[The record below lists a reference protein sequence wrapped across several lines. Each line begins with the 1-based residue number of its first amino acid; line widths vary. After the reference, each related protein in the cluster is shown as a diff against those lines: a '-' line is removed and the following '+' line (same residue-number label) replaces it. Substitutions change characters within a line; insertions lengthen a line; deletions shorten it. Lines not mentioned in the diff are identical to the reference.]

1 MYQGKTRHPSTP
13 ANRQHQSRGIGFAR
27 WHMLLKPT
35 SMLVAAGLWYR
46 SSLPSAHDGSI
57 LPCPTAAAN
66 ALRAC
71 TGGKENTKKVC

>member
-1 MYQGKTRHPSTP
+1 MP
-13 ANRQHQSRGIGFAR
+13 
-27 WHMLLKPT
+27 LKPT

-57 LPCPTAAAN
+57 LPCPTATAN

-71 TGGKENTKKVC
+71 TSGKENIKKAC